1 MPAIQKGTIRK
12 EKTGD
17 INENDLMRR
26 YVYLALLLIQTL
38 CLYSQGVNRPL
49 IEGKVSYITLQNIY
63 AKFEMSGLVKA
74 GDTVFIRKNEVLV
87 PLFVAES
94 ISSQSCVG
102 KPMFSSGLKVSDVV
116 FIKRRTIDKATSN
129 QPDSVVVASS
139 KSQQPAGPVNASVAV
154 SKPEQNKREQ
164 KIRGRLSVS
173 SYSGFSNSSDFSQ
186 RLRYTFS
193 MTADHISNS
202 RFSFDNYILFTHKT
216 NQWAEVQDNLFNA
229 LKIYSLAASYDVSTT
244 TRFTLGRKINPR
256 LASVG
261 AIDGFQ
267 VETTIR
273 NFSFGAVVGANPDYT
288 DYSFNPKLFEYGGY
302 LSHDI
307 SGKNG
312 QLVNSFAFLQQTN
325 SGKTDRR
332 FAYFQHDNSLIKNL
346 NLFVSCE
353 VDLYALR
360 NGVPTNVLSLTS
372 LYLSLRYRFSKQ
384 LSVFASYDARKNVI
398 YYETFKNYL
407 DQMLE
412 DATRQGYQFRV
423 NYNPGKL
430 VSTGLSGGYRFR
442 SGDLN
447 PTMNAN
453 GFLTFNRLPWGSGS
467 VSFSSNYL
475 KNSYINGMIYGV
487 RIYQDLIPSK
497 LSSGVFYR
505 YVDYKYPQS
514 NTTSLQHMVEFE
526 LSWQISRKISFSA
539 NYDGTIEKS
548 NLYNNVY
555 LSLIKRF

>member
-1 MPAIQKGTIRK
+1 
-12 EKTGD
+12 
-17 INENDLMRR
+17 MRR
-26 YVYLALLLIQTL
+26 FVFLALLLIKTL
-38 CLYSQGVNRPL
+38 CLYSQGVNSPL

-63 AKFEMSGLVKA
+63 VKFEVSGLVQP
-74 GDTVFIRKNEVLV
+74 GDTVFVRRNEVLV
-87 PLFVAES
+87 PLLIAES

-102 KPMFSSGLKVSDVV
+102 KPLSSPELKVSDIV
-116 FIKRRTIDKATSN
+116 FIKAKKAEKPISN
-129 QPDSVVVASS
+129 KADSTVIASS
-139 KSQQPAGPVNASVAV
+139 KSQQPTGSVNETVLN
-154 SKPEQNKREQ
+154 SKPEPNKREQ

-216 NQWAEVQDNLFNA
+216 NHWNEVQENIFNA
-229 LKIYSLAASYDVSTT
+229 LKIYSLAASYDVGKT

-267 VETTIR
+267 AETTIR
-273 NFSFGAVVGANPDYT
+273 NFSFGAVVGANPDYI

-307 SGKNG
+307 IGKNG
-312 QLVNSFAFLQQTN
+312 QLSSSVAFLQQTN
-325 SGKTDRR
+325 NGKTDRR

-346 NLFVSCE
+346 NLFASCE
-353 VDLYALR
+353 VDLYALK
-360 NGVPTNVLSLTS
+360 NGVPTDVVSLTS
-372 LYLSLRYRFSKQ
+372 LYLSLRYRFSRQ

-423 NYNPGKL
+423 NFNPGKL
-430 VSTGLSGGYRFR
+430 INSGVSGGYRFR
-442 SGDLN
+442 SGDLK

-475 KNSYINGMIYGV
+475 KNSYVDGMIYGV
-487 RIYQDLIPSK
+487 QIYQDLIPSK
-497 LSSGVFYR
+497 LTSGIFYR
-505 YVDYKYPQS
+505 YVNYNYPQS
-514 NTTSLQHMVEFE
+514 NTTSLQHMAEFE
-526 LSWQISRKISFSA
+526 LSWQISRKLSFSA
-539 NYDGTIEKS
+539 NYDGTLEKS
-548 NLYNNVY
+548 NLYNSVY